1 MTAAIPIVMPS
12 TVRILRTLF
21 PRSAETAEPSRAA
34 WFIGLSSGNH
44 SQYAQHGV
52 TVHVRERQ
60 VDAMRCGIDRHGVR
74 LRGAIPAELHE
85 GAVPLLEHRHDP
97 GLGSDVQATDRW
109 VERQDVRI
117 APHWQHLPQL
127 L

>member
-52 TVHVRERQ
+52 TVHVR
-60 VDAMRCGIDRHGVR
+60 
-74 LRGAIPAELHE
+74 
-85 GAVPLLEHRHDP
+85 AVSLLEHRQYS
-97 GLGSDVQATDRW
+97 GLGGNIQPFEFR

-117 APHWQHLPQL
+117 ASDWYHLTQL
-127 L
+127 QGPKI